1 MSRPPT
7 PEADFYIGY
16 RAQAPAGLAR
26 FYRRAAALLLLSAAG
41 LGALLAGLMRPLPAS
56 FFDFGNAHDYEGLVQ
71 EAPYPSLLVTD
82 GLRLAGSAPQAATLP
97 RVLLGGEGKQ
107 GAQDLV
113 RGLDGARVRLTGTLA
128 WRPSAVGA
136 GSGPQGLIEVRE
148 GSVRVL
154 APAGAGAAATPA
166 IAAGAGATGSTA
178 AAGAAPRRV
187 RLGGEIMDAKC
198 YLGVMNPGES
208 TVHRDCAALCIRG
221 GLPALF
227 VARDG
232 GGSEIGLLLVDEG
245 GRAMADLLPPLVGL
259 PLTLEGELVEAGG
272 GFAEL
277 RVSRRDLAART
288 AARAA
293 SASAFPLA
301 AMGVGWWC
309 RAAPALGSAW
319 RRGQQARRPEV
330 H

>member
-41 LGALLAGLMRPLPAS
+41 LGALLAGLMRPLPSS

-136 GSGPQGLIEVRE
+136 GSGPQGLIEVRA
-148 GSVRVL
+148 GSVQVL
-154 APAGAGAAATPA
+154 TPAGAGGSAAPHRASG
-166 IAAGAGATGSTA
+166 AAGS
-178 AAGAAPRRV
+178 AAGRGASGRRIQ
-187 RLGGEIMDAKC
+187 LSGEIMDAKC

-309 RAAPALGSAW
+309 RAAPVLGSAW